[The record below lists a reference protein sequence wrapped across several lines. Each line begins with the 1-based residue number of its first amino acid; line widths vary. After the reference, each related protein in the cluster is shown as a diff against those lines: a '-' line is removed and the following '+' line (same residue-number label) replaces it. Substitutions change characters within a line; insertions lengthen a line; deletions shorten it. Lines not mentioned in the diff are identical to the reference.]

1 VRATIRGGGGES
13 TGQTLTI
20 TQMYALARGAGLSTE
35 NAVVAAAVGM
45 AESSGQTDVTS
56 KNPDGG
62 MNVGI
67 WQEDTKG
74 VGSGKTVAE
83 LQDPATNAQ
92 VMAKGSDNGTNWGP
106 WATYASGAYT
116 AYLTQAKAAQ
126 SSESS
131 GGSGWLG
138 DILGGIGDT
147 IKAELGFG
155 GPVANAADKAT
166 GSLGSLL
173 QLPSQVTDFLTALE
187 QPVKAA
193 MWLASPSNWARII
206 AGVFGF
212 LLLAAGLVTIGMSA

>member
-1 VRATIRGGGGES
+1 MATLS
-13 TGQTLTI
+13 I
-20 TQMYALARGAGLSTE
+20 TQMYALARGAGLPAA
-35 NAVVAAAVGM
+35 NAVVAAAIGM
-45 AESSGQTDVTS
+45 AESSGRAAVTS
-56 KNPDGG
+56 SNPDGG
-62 MNVGI
+62 TNVGI
-67 WQEDTKG
+67 WQLDTKG
-74 VGSGKTVAE
+74 VGSGYTVAQ
-83 LQDPATNAQ
+83 LQDPATNAK
-92 VMAKGSDNGTNWGP
+92 VMAKGSGNGTDWGE

-131 GGSGWLG
+131 GGPGWLG
-138 DILGGIGDT
+138 DALNGIGDYVR
-147 IKAELGFG
+147 AALGYG

-206 AGVFGF
+206 AGIFGF